1 MLSGAKR
8 ICLYGEGGC
17 RKTTALQEME
27 ALLPSDSVMI
37 IFDCYGSGGYLDA
50 DAYRHRPQDAFL
62 QLSNDLARRLR
73 IPLLVNRSAELDY
86 PRCLRG
92 GWRKPLRVMLLG
104 LMTPFSVIVVDAA
117 DNSVTATGTR
127 SPAERSFV
135 HDFMTLGE
143 LPGNVRFILTGRTG
157 RLPTSTCRTVSL

>member
-1 MLSGAKR
+1 
-8 ICLYGEGGC
+8 
-17 RKTTALQEME
+17 
-27 ALLPSDSVMI
+27 MI

-73 IPLLVNRSAELDY
+73 IPLLVMNDRLNSTT
-86 PRCLRG
+86 RCLRG
-92 GWRKPLRVMLLG
+92 GWRKPLSGASRADDALLRDVLSMRRTILCSCEALG
-104 LMTPFSVIVVDAA
+104 P
-117 DNSVTATGTR
+117 
-127 SPAERSFV
+127 PAERSFV